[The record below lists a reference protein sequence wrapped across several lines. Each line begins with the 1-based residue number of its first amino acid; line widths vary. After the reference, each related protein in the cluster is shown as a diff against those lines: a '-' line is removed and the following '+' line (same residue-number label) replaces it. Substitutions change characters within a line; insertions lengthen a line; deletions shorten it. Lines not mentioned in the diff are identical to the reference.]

1 MIKASVLSVVL
12 ASASAAPAAPAALLG
27 DAHLTFDQFA
37 LRHNRAYAPEELAMR
52 RAAFART
59 KASVVE
65 RNSAYAAGKS
75 TWFAAI
81 NDFADRTEDELRKV
95 KGGMPRPSTADGE
108 SIMTATSVAA
118 TSSKNSPSSKNPPSM
133 SWMEYQSPVKNQG
146 GCGSCWAFATT
157 EVVESHI
164 AIARN
169 STEVPVLAPQT
180 LVSCM
185 KNPNKCGGTGG
196 CQGAIAEL
204 GFNFTKTHGLATE
217 SAFPYTAQDTQCL
230 KYEPA
235 AHCKGYVKNKEN
247 SADALETALATVGPV
262 AVTVSANWATYGG
275 GIFSDGCS
283 NDPPTSCT
291 LDHAVVAVG
300 YTADYWLIRNSWGSG
315 WGEQGYIRLT
325 RKHDTTQ
332 YTDSN
337 PTDGDACAPYP
348 EKQFPMG
355 ESGVLYDTAYPVG
368 MSQ

>member
-1 MIKASVLSVVL
+1 MKSAAYFTALAI
-12 ASASAAPAAPAALLG
+12 ASATASPAAPAPLLG
-27 DAHLTFDQFA
+27 DAHLTFEEFGARHFRSYTPEELPRRRAQFA
-37 LRHNRAYAPEELAMR
+37 L
-52 RAAFART
+52 T
-59 KASVVE
+59 KASVLE
-65 RNSAYAAGKS
+65 RNAAYAAGKS

-81 NDFADRTEDELRKV
+81 NDFADRTADELRKV
-95 KGGMPRPSTADGE
+95 KGGMPPPPS
-108 SIMTATSVAA
+108 ATGGAGITVAA
-118 TSSKNSPSSKNPPSM
+118 LAATASKKNPPSK
-133 SWMEYQSPVKNQG
+133 SWMAYQSPVKNQG

-157 EVVESHI
+157 EVVESHL
-164 AIARN
+164 AIAQN
-169 STEVPVLAPQT
+169 STTVPVLAPQT

-196 CQGAIAEL
+196 CEGAIAEL
-204 GFNFTKTHGLATE
+204 GFNFTQTHGLATE
-217 SAFPYTAQDTQCL
+217 SSFPYTAQDTQCL
-230 KYEPA
+230 KYTPI

-247 SADALETALATVGPV
+247 SADALETALATIGPV

-300 YTADYWLIRNSWGSG
+300 YTQDYWLIRNSWGG
-315 WGEQGYIRLT
+315 AWGEQGDIRLT
-325 RKHDTTQ
+325 RKYDTTKF
-332 YTDSN
+332 TDSN
-337 PTDGDACAPYP
+337 PTEGDACAPYP